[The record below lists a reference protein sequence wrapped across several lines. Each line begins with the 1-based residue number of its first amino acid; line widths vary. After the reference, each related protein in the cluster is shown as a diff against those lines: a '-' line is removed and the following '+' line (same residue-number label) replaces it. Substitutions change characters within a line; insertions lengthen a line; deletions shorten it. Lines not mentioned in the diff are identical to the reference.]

1 MRDPRI
7 KCVHYCIKP
16 GGLVKAGGLIKAG
29 EKNNNSVQSAT
40 SLETSEAKA
49 KEIRVTHRKQLSDV
63 QDQSEIERYDLKRKF
78 P

>member
-29 EKNNNSVQSAT
+29 GKNNNSVQSAT
-40 SLETSEAKA
+40 SLQTSEAKA
-49 KEIRVTHRKQLSDV
+49 KERVAHRKQLSDV
-63 QDQSEIERYDLKRKF
+63 QDQSEI
-78 P
+78 